1 MKEMILKTNELTKKY
16 SGGAGAKQINMT
28 LRKGDIYG
36 FIGQNGAGK
45 TTLLRLITGLIH
57 PTSGNL
63 ELFGSS
69 EEQALILARKRI
81 GAMIETPAFF
91 PKMTA
96 RGNLEYYRI
105 QRGIKNQ
112 NEIER
117 VLKLVNLD
125 ATGSKPFNQ
134 FSLGMKQRLGL
145 ALAIMG
151 EPELLILDEPI
162 NGLDPTGMIEFRE
175 IIRQLNQEKNLT
187 ILISSHILSEL
198 TQIAT
203 RFGVI
208 HHGVLIK
215 EFSKEELDKN
225 TQGYISMKVSSA
237 VKAGEIIQSTINTA
251 QVEVPSTEEVRL
263 FNFYQ
268 DTSQVIELLSAND
281 IKIYSSNEVK
291 INLEDYFIHLIGEIA

>member
-1 MKEMILKTNELTKKY
+1 MRETILKTNNLVKKY
-16 SGGAGAKQINMT
+16 SGGAGVKNINMT
-28 LRKGDIYG
+28 LKKGDIYG

-45 TTLLRLITGLIH
+45 TTLLRLITSLIH
-57 PTSGNL
+57 PTGGNL
-63 ELFGSS
+63 ELFGSG
-69 EEQALILARKRI
+69 EEGQLIQARKRI

-96 RGNLEYYRI
+96 RENLEYYRI
-105 QRGIKNQ
+105 QREIADE

-125 ATGSKPFNQ
+125 ATGSKRFNQ

-151 EPELLILDEPI
+151 DPELLILDEPI

-175 IIRQLNQEKNLT
+175 IISKLNQEKKIT

-203 RFGVI
+203 RYGII
-208 HHGVLIK
+208 HHGTLLK
-215 EFSKEELDKN
+215 EFTKEELDKN

-237 VKAGEIIQSTINTA
+237 VTASEIIQTTMNTK
-251 QVEVPSTEEVRL
+251 QFEVHSTEEIRL
-263 FNFYQ
+263 FDFHK
-268 DTSQVIELLSAND
+268 DTSKVIELLSSNG
-281 IKIYSSNEVK
+281 IKIYSSNEIK
-291 INLEDYFIHLIGEIA
+291 INLEDYFISVIDEIA

>member
-1 MKEMILKTNELTKKY
+1 MREPILKTNNLIKKY
-16 SGGAGAKQINMT
+16 SGGAGVKNINMT
-28 LRKGDIYG
+28 LNQGDIYG

-45 TTLLRLITGLIH
+45 TTLLRLITSLIH

-69 EEQALILARKRI
+69 DERELILARKRI

-96 RGNLEYYRI
+96 RENLEYYRI
-105 QRGIKNQ
+105 QREITAE

-125 ATGSKPFNQ
+125 ATGSKKFNQ

-175 IIRQLNQEKNLT
+175 IISKLNREKKIT

-203 RFGVI
+203 RYGII
-208 HHGVLIK
+208 HHGELLK
-215 EFSKEELDKN
+215 EFTKEELEKN
-225 TQGYISMKVSSA
+225 TQGYITMKVSSA
-237 VKAGEIIQSTINTA
+237 VKAEEIIQSAMNTKKI
-251 QVEVPSTEEVRL
+251 EVHSTEEIRL
-263 FNFYQ
+263 FDFHK
-268 DTSQVIELLSAND
+268 DTSRVIELLSSNG
-281 IKIYSSNEVK
+281 IKIYSSNETK
-291 INLEDYFIHLIGEIA
+291 INLEDYFINVIDEIA